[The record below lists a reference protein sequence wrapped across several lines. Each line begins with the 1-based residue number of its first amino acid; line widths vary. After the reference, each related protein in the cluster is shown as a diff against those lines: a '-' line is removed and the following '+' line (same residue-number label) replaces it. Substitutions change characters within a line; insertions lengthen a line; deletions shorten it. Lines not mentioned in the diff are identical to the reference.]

1 VIAPGLDT
9 DARVV
14 VTALVVAIGL
24 LVNATAQTNA
34 EGALP
39 LHRRTMQIAGVV
51 VVLVAAWTGVR
62 LWF

>member
-1 VIAPGLDT
+1 MIAPGVDT
-9 DARVV
+9 DARLVA
-14 VTALVVAIGL
+14 TALAIAIGL

-39 LHRRTMQIAGVV
+39 LHRRTMQVAGVV
-51 VVLVAAWTGVR
+51 VLLVTAWVAVR